1 MVIGRYPLDLDVSE
15 KYGDGSSLPRVL
27 THGFCNGTLFGY
39 RWVWKTRISWR
50 AVCFY
55 EHMAMKSRDSI
66 GSFACWLSINRKWI
80 VTSHFSFIVFGGS
93 TTSQFAV
100 NSSPKGT
107 PVFSRIVWIFDDFRK
122 PKIVL
127 SFLPAGKRSQTWHQV
142 RLCPRW
148 KGRNGLVVVSGRNDE
163 WYLRRTYSTAGGWI
177 HQWRNS

>member
-1 MVIGRYPLDLDVSE
+1 
-15 KYGDGSSLPRVL
+15 
-27 THGFCNGTLFGY
+27 
-39 RWVWKTRISWR
+39 
-50 AVCFY
+50 
-55 EHMAMKSRDSI
+55 
-66 GSFACWLSINRKWI
+66 